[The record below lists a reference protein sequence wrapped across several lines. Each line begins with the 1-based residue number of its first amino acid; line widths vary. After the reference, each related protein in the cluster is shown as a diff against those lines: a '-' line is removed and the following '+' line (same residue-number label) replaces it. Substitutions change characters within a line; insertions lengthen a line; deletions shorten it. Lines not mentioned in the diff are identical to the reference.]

1 MTNKF
6 LAIVWLGL
14 ATLVG
19 CGGGGGG
26 GASMVVD
33 TGGSVVNPVTS
44 FSRGNLLNG
53 PAHMA
58 FYGSDLYVVSNGNDK
73 ILKIDAAGVQT
84 DLNVPVSSP
93 LGIAFDPNTVGQM
106 YVSAVST
113 GSGLP
118 GVYPVRNL
126 SSGHPTL
133 DSSAV
138 NQTSLN
144 YYGITFAN
152 TVLYAVNQP
161 SQVLRTPIGSAPIAL
176 VGSPTA
182 LLSANSYVYVTR
194 NAVTGT
200 GADLWGVKKINAN
213 TQEVTNFASSAL
225 FNRPNAIVVNA
236 ATGDFY
242 VANSGTP
249 GDATSG
255 RVLKVS
261 ADGLTVTSF
270 LTHANGV
277 CAPSGLAINGGYLY
291 VGNGPCT
298 TGGESFILKTQL

>member
-1 MTNKF
+1 MKNKF

-14 ATLVG
+14 ATLMG

-26 GASMVVD
+26 SSIVVD

-53 PAHMA
+53 PVHMA

-84 DLNVPVSSP
+84 DLNVPIHLP
-93 LGIAFDPNTVGQM
+93 LGLAFDPNVAGQM

-133 DSSAV
+133 DSSLV
-138 NQTSLN
+138 NQTGLN

-161 SQVLRTPIGSAPIAL
+161 SQVLMTGSTPISLI
-176 VGSPTA
+176 GSPTG

-225 FNRPNAIVVNA
+225 FNRPNAIVVNS
-236 ATGDFY
+236 ATGEFY

-261 ADGLTVTSF
+261 ADGLTVTAF

-277 CAPSGLAINGGYLY
+277 CAPAGLAINGGFLY

>member
-1 MTNKF
+1 MKNKF
-6 LAIVWLGL
+6 LAIVCLGL

-26 GASMVVD
+26 SNATVD
-33 TGGSVVNPVTS
+33 TGGTVTNPVTS

-53 PAHMA
+53 PVHMA
-58 FYGSDLYVVSNGNDK
+58 FYGPDLYVVSNGNDK
-73 ILKIDAAGVQT
+73 ILKIDSAGVQT
-84 DLNVPVSSP
+84 DLAVPVHSP
-93 LGIAFDPNTVGQM
+93 LGIAFDPNNAGLM
-106 YVSAVST
+106 YVSAVANIVEQS
-113 GSGLP
+113 
-118 GVYPVRNL
+118 GVYPVLNL
-126 SSGHPTL
+126 SSGPRL
-133 DSSAV
+133 GSSLV
-138 NQTSLN
+138 SPGIN
-144 YYGITFAN
+144 YYGITFAGP
-152 TVLYAVNQP
+152 VLYAVNQP
-161 SQVLRTPIGSAPIAL
+161 SQVLIAATGSTSIAL
-176 VGSPTA
+176 ISTPTG
-182 LLSANSYVYVTR
+182 LLSANSFVYVTR

-225 FNRPNAIVVNA
+225 FNRPNAIVLNS

-242 VANSGTP
+242 VANTGTP
-249 GDATSG
+249 GDPASG

-277 CAPSGLAINGGYLY
+277 CAPTGLAINGGVLY

-298 TGGESFILKTQL
+298 SGGESFILKTQL

>member
-1 MTNKF
+1 MKNKF
-6 LAIVWLGL
+6 LAIVCLGL

-26 GASMVVD
+26 SNATVD
-33 TGGSVVNPVTS
+33 TGGTVTNPVIS

-53 PAHMA
+53 PVHMA
-58 FYGSDLYVVSNGNDK
+58 FYGPDLYVVSNGNDK
-73 ILKIDAAGVQT
+73 ILKIDSAGVQT
-84 DLNVPVSSP
+84 DLAVPVHLP
-93 LGIAFDPNTVGQM
+93 LSIAFDPNIAGQM

-133 DSSAV
+133 DSSVV

-144 YYGITFAN
+144 YYGITFAG

-161 SQVLRTPIGSAPIAL
+161 SQVLMTPAGSTPIAL
-176 VGSPTA
+176 IGSPTG
-182 LLSANSYVYVTR
+182 LLSANSSVYVTR

-225 FNRPNAIVVNA
+225 FNRPNAIVVNS

-242 VANSGTP
+242 VANTGTP
-249 GDATSG
+249 GDPTSG

-270 LTHANGV
+270 LIHANGV
-277 CAPSGLAINGGYLY
+277 CAPTGLAINGGVLY

-298 TGGESFILKTQL
+298 SGGESFILKTQL